1 MQYIITALKSEAKP
15 IIDYYGLEFSGLSN
29 FPLYKNDNFTL
40 LITGVCRKNV
50 SNVLNFFFQKNK
62 VTKNHIINI
71 GMSGGKKGDCSIG
84 QLFLINKVSDEK
96 SKLSFNLRSQHS
108 FNLQNNE
115 ITTVL
120 KPIVDN
126 NFNGEGL
133 VDMEA
138 YEICKT
144 VNNLDGLDQLFILK
158 IVSDHMDM
166 KHHISASQI
175 QNLIK
180 QKISVIDKFIED
192 LRKLYY

>member
-40 LITGVCRKNV
+40 LVTGVGRKNV

-71 GMSGGKKGDCSIG
+71 GISGGKKGDCSIG
-84 QLFLINKVSDEK
+84 QLFLINKISDEK
-96 SKLSFNLRSQHS
+96 SKLSFNLGSQHS
-108 FNLQNNE
+108 FGLQNNA
-115 ITTVL
+115 ITTVS
-120 KPIVDN
+120 KPIENDY
-126 NFNGEGL
+126 FKGEGL

-144 VNNLDGLDQLFILK
+144 VNNLESLDRLFILK

-166 KHHISASQI
+166 KHHISANQVQS
-175 QNLIK
+175 LIK
-180 QKISVIDKFIED
+180 QKVPVIDKFIRD
-192 LRKLYY
+192 LRKL

>member
-15 IIDYYGLEFSGLSN
+15 IIDYYGLKFSGLSN

-40 LITGVCRKNV
+40 LITGVGRKM
-50 SNVLNFFFQKNK
+50 SPTFSICFSKNK

-71 GMSGGKKGDCSIG
+71 GISGGKKGDCSIG

-96 SKLSFNLRSQHS
+96 SKLSFNLGSQHS
-108 FNLQNNE
+108 FGLQNNE
-115 ITTVL
+115 ITTVS
-120 KPIVDN
+120 KPVVDN
-126 NFNGEGL
+126 NFKGEGL

-144 VNNLDGLDQLFILK
+144 VNDLEGLNRLLILK

-166 KHHISASQI
+166 KHHISANQVES
-175 QNLIK
+175 LIK
-180 QKISVIDKFIED
+180 QKIPVIDKFIRD
-192 LRKLYY
+192 LRKLQN

>member
-15 IIDYYGLEFSGLSN
+15 IIDYYGLKFSGLSD

-40 LITGVCRKNV
+40 LITGVGRKNV
-50 SNVLNFFFQKNK
+50 SNVLNLFFQKNQ

-71 GMSGGKKGDCSIG
+71 GISGGKKGDCSIG

-96 SKLSFNLRSQHS
+96 SKLSFNLGSQHS
-108 FNLQNNE
+108 FGLQNNE
-115 ITTVL
+115 ITTVS

-126 NFNGEGL
+126 NFKGEGL

-144 VNNLDGLDQLFILK
+144 VNDLEGLNRLFILK

-166 KHHISASQI
+166 KHHISANQVES
-175 QNLIK
+175 LIK
-180 QKISVIDKFIED
+180 QKIPVIDKFIRD
-192 LRKLYY
+192 LRKLQN

>member
-40 LITGVCRKNV
+40 LITGVGRKNV
-50 SNVLNFFFQKNK
+50 SNVLNFFFQKHK
-62 VTKNHIINI
+62 VIKNHIINI
-71 GMSGGKKGDCSIG
+71 GISGGKKGDCSIG
-84 QLFLINKVSDEK
+84 QLFLINKVSGEK
-96 SKLSFNLRSQHS
+96 SKLSFNLGSQHS

-144 VNNLDGLDQLFILK
+144 VNNYEGLDQLFILK

-166 KHHISASQI
+166 KHHVSANQVQS
-175 QNLIK
+175 LIK
-180 QKISVIDKFIED
+180 QKVPVINKFLRD
-192 LRKLYY
+192 LRKL

>member
-1 MQYIITALKSEAKP
+1 MQYFITALKSEAKP

-40 LITGVCRKNV
+40 LITGVGRKNV

-71 GMSGGKKGDCSIG
+71 GISGGKKSDCSIG

-96 SKLSFNLRSQHS
+96 SKLSFNLGSQHS

-126 NFNGEGL
+126 NFNGEAH

-144 VNNLDGLDQLFILK
+144 VNNLEGLDQLFILK

-166 KHHISASQI
+166 KHHVSANQVQS
-175 QNLIK
+175 LIK
-180 QKISVIDKFIED
+180 QKVPVINKFLRD
-192 LRKLYY
+192 LRKL

>member
-15 IIDYYGLEFSGLSN
+15 IIDYYGLEFSGSSN
-29 FPLYKNDNFTL
+29 FPLYKNDNFIL
-40 LITGVCRKNV
+40 LITGVGRKNV

-71 GMSGGKKGDCSIG
+71 GISGGKKSDCSIG

-96 SKLSFNLRSQHS
+96 SKLSFNLEPQHS
-108 FNLQNNE
+108 FGLQNNE
-115 ITTVL
+115 ITTVS
-120 KPIVDN
+120 KPAVN
-126 NFNGEGL
+126 GNFKGEGL

-144 VNNLDGLDQLFILK
+144 VDNLDSLDRLFIVK
-158 IVSDHMDM
+158 IVSDYMEM
-166 KHHISASQI
+166 MHHISANQV

-180 QKISVIDKFIED
+180 QKISVIDKFIKD
-192 LRKLYY
+192 LRKL

>member
-40 LITGVCRKNV
+40 LITGVGRKNV

-71 GMSGGKKGDCSIG
+71 GISGGKKGDCSIG

-96 SKLSFNLRSQHS
+96 SKLSFNLGSKHS
-108 FNLQNNE
+108 FGLQNNE

-126 NFNGEGL
+126 NFKGEGL

-138 YEICKT
+138 YEVCKT
-144 VNNLDGLDQLFILK
+144 GKN
-158 IVSDHMDM
+158 
-166 KHHISASQI
+166 
-175 QNLIK
+175 
-180 QKISVIDKFIED
+180 
-192 LRKLYY
+192 